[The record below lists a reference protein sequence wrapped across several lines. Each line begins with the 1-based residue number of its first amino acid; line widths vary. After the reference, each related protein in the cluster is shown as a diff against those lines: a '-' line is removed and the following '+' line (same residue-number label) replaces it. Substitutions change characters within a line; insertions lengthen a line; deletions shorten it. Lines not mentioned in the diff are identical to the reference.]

1 MKAGCFFLERN
12 AIFSLRIGSPLPKL
26 TAISFIPYN
35 NPTLAFALAR
45 KFILIACGPPKFMN
59 FFFIRRHPG
68 KEFLLKVQDFDK

>member
-35 NPTLAFALAR
+35 NPTLAFALAG

-59 FFFIRRHPG
+59 FLFKPSYPD
-68 KEFLLKVQDFDK
+68 KEFIFKVQDFDK